1 MNDNFDQQRL
11 GNASQVFGSTSDDTA
26 LPFKDKYTTEEQ
38 KQRDTEVTRLLAAY
52 VKTYEKKTERN
63 ARKQDILFY
72 SCLAII
78 VIFTI
83 IFVAAIIVAFLRITS
98 VSTLV

>member
-63 ARKQDILFY
+63 ARKQDIYLLMPCY
-72 SCLAII
+72 NCHIHNISSQPSL
-78 VIFTI
+78 
-83 IFVAAIIVAFLRITS
+83 LHS
-98 VSTLV
+98 

>member
-38 KQRDTEVTRLLAAY
+38 KQKEIDQIADALKV
-52 VKTYEKKTERN
+52 V
-63 ARKQDILFY
+63 
-72 SCLAII
+72 
-78 VIFTI
+78 
-83 IFVAAIIVAFLRITS
+83 
-98 VSTLV
+98 

>member
-63 ARKQDILFY
+63 ARNAKTFY
-72 SCLAII
+72 
-78 VIFTI
+78 FTH
-83 IFVAAIIVAFLRITS
+83 AL
-98 VSTLV
+98 L

>member
-38 KQRDTEVTRLLAAY
+38 NSVIQRL
-52 VKTYEKKTERN
+52 
-63 ARKQDILFY
+63 QG
-72 SCLAII
+72 C
-78 VIFTI
+78 
-83 IFVAAIIVAFLRITS
+83 
-98 VSTLV
+98 

>member
-38 KQRDTEVTRLLAAY
+38 KQRDMRRRPKGMLASKTFYFTHALL
-52 VKTYEKKTERN
+52 
-63 ARKQDILFY
+63 
-72 SCLAII
+72 
-78 VIFTI
+78 
-83 IFVAAIIVAFLRITS
+83 
-98 VSTLV
+98 

>member
-83 IFVAAIIVAFLRITS
+83 IFVAAIIVAFP
-98 VSTLV
+98 

>member
-52 VKTYEKKTERN
+52 VKTYEEEDRKECSASKT
-63 ARKQDILFY
+63 FY
-72 SCLAII
+72 
-78 VIFTI
+78 FTLPCYNCHI
-83 IFVAAIIVAFLRITS
+83 HNYFRRSHHCCIP
-98 VSTLV
+98 

>member
-38 KQRDTEVTRLLAAY
+38 KQRDTEVSSL
-52 VKTYEKKTERN
+52 
-63 ARKQDILFY
+63 RKNI
-72 SCLAII
+72 
-78 VIFTI
+78 
-83 IFVAAIIVAFLRITS
+83 
-98 VSTLV
+98 

>member
-63 ARKQDILFY
+63 GYKNEGRPRCF
-72 SCLAII
+72 
-78 VIFTI
+78 IFRQSFI
-83 IFVAAIIVAFLRITS
+83 NSKVFF
-98 VSTLV
+98 